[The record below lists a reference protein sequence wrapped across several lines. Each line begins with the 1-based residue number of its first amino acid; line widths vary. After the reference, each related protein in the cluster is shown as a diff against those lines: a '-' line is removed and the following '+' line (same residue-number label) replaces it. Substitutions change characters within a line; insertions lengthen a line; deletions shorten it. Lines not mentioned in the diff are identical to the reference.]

1 MSIIHNIPTYQK
13 VLPYGRT
20 QTFNATFNSDTKAVS
35 ALAGDALD
43 FYFPK
48 GYIDLQSLALMFKFM
63 NIGTAGSQA
72 LPKDTECMIDRLEVW
87 LGDTQIHNINNYN
100 QLFFILSTYAFPSE
114 FTHSRVIYR
123 NTYTNG
129 RPQVIASLD
138 GVRFCCDTWLGLLA
152 KKVVLNTHEM
162 GALRIRLTLAPS
174 YITCGT
180 TGNSYGLYDIYMK
193 VRYYENYLGDLP
205 KYLEFDDFKSV
216 KTQATNYN
224 AQASIMVNAKRID
237 YVLARTLFANH
248 LQKSTALNVDMGTVN
263 CFVSQGDYIG
273 SWNILVNNQP
283 VFKYKPDTQDAIH
296 SLTDLFHETGK
307 NMYNI
312 MGTENQAFNRHTTC
326 GTELGFINEKQEQVE
341 ISYVTEPSS
350 VVGASTTACFPYL
363 CVKSTS
369 SIEVGDYGN
378 VKHTL

>member
-1 MSIIHNIPTYQK
+1 
-13 VLPYGRT
+13 
-20 QTFNATFNSDTKAVS
+20 
-35 ALAGDALD
+35 
-43 FYFPK
+43 
-48 GYIDLQSLALMFKFM
+48 
-63 NIGTAGSQA
+63 
-72 LPKDTECMIDRLEVW
+72 
-87 LGDTQIHNINNYN
+87 
-100 QLFFILSTYAFPSE
+100 
-114 FTHSRVIYR
+114 
-123 NTYTNG
+123 
-129 RPQVIASLD
+129 
-138 GVRFCCDTWLGLLA
+138 
-152 KKVVLNTHEM
+152 
-162 GALRIRLTLAPS
+162 
-174 YITCGT
+174 
-180 TGNSYGLYDIYMK
+180 
-193 VRYYENYLGDLP
+193 
-205 KYLEFDDFKSV
+205 LEFNDFKSI

-263 CFVSQGDYIG
+263 CFVSQGEYIG

-283 VFKYKPDTQDAIH
+283 VFKYKPDTQDAVH

-312 MGTENQAFNRHTTC
+312 MGTENQAFHRHTTC

-350 VVGASTTACFPYL
+350 VVGASTTTCFPYL

-369 SIEVGDYGN
+369 SIEFGGYGN